1 MVGTAPV
8 KSKVKEVNIKAKTG
22 KAKVIGVRKATVEV
36 KIKVKNTALGR
47 GKVWKVKVRK
57 AEVGTL
63 ERIANG

>member
-36 KIKVKNTALGR
+36 KIKVKTAALGR
-47 GKVWKVKVRK
+47 GKV
-57 AEVGTL
+57 
-63 ERIANG
+63 